1 MTLSPCGQFA
11 KSGPLWIKRIF
22 SRCFKSAFLGYE
34 LHVLKRKKPWDR
46 LVVQYLESFEYNKI
60 GSRKIFK
67 DDEIT
72 FLSLP
77 SLGFVM
83 LVLFC
88 LHLPPTPPWSALLS
102 WHGKVISLTMCFFFS
117 LLSFLVSLWETQLGL
132 GDLSPGESVRYWN
145 QQVSFFGVRSA

>member
-102 WHGKVISLTMCFFFS
+102 WHGKLISLTMCFFFFPFVLFGESLRDSTRTGRFISWRVSS
-117 LLSFLVSLWETQLGL
+117 LLKSA
-132 GDLSPGESVRYWN
+132 SVLFW
-145 QQVSFFGVRSA
+145 G